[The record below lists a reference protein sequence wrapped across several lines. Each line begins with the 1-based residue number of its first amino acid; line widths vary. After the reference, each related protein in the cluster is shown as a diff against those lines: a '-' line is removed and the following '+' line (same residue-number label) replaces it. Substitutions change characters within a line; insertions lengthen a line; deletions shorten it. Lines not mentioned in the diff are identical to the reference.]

1 MPDLL
6 RRALLLT
13 IGVGAGLLLSLLLS
27 NRADAFTVREV
38 RALSVGEAPLSLQLR
53 VAGIPDPALVPL
65 RVSLATADEHRAQ
78 GLERPVWADALQV
91 SLTFDDTELL
101 VVATAPVP
109 ERDRRAPLLMAFA
122 WGDQR
127 WLQQVP
133 VLRPDPAARP
143 YQAEERL
150 VIPMHQEQIRVR
162 AGDTLSRLAEQWTAS
177 ALSLVERMQVLFA
190 ANPDAFVDNNPDLLR
205 RDARVRYPDATE
217 WASLNTPLPSLAV
230 ETLNAAPVVSGAAPT
245 TGQTLVLTVVGDD
258 VVSGVDATGQDPR
271 AVLEARRAAL
281 MTELASID
289 TELAALIDAPPTSE
303 SPEATVPPAETEAPK
318 PPIAG
323 HTLFSLIFL
332 IGLVLFLLVM
342 GLVQR
347 VRSSVTAPRAAPVAP
362 VAPVIRPVSVP
373 EPDDEYDFTQASH
386 AEAHQTRLDLAEAYL
401 AMNEPERARDLLT
414 AVLNGGTAEQQA
426 EAAARLQQLASAE

>member
-6 RRALLLT
+6 RRVLLLT

-65 RVSLATADEHRAQ
+65 RVSLATAEEHRAQ

-217 WASLNTPLPSLAV
+217 WASLNTPLPSLAA
-230 ETLNAAPVVSGAAPT
+230 ETLTAAPT

-258 VVSGVDATGQDPR
+258 VVSDVEATAQDPR
-271 AVLEARRAAL
+271 AALEARRAAL

-373 EPDDEYDFTQASH
+373 EPDDEYDFTQDAH

-426 EAAARLQQLASAE
+426 EAAARLQQLASGE

>member
-6 RRALLLT
+6 RRALLLA

-65 RVSLATADEHRAQ
+65 QVSLATAEEHRAQ

-109 ERDRRAPLLMAFA
+109 ERDRRAPLLMAFS

-143 YQAEERL
+143 FQTEERQI
-150 VIPMHQEQIRVR
+150 IPMFGEHTRVR
-162 AGDTLSRLAEQWTAS
+162 SGETLSRLAQRWAAS
-177 ALSLVERMQVLFA
+177 GLSLMERMQVLFA

-217 WASLNTPLPSLAV
+217 WASLNTPLPSLAA
-230 ETLNAAPVVSGAAPT
+230 ETLTAAPT

-258 VVSGVDATGQDPR
+258 VVSDVEATAQDPR
-271 AVLEARRAAL
+271 AALEARRAAL

-303 SPEATVPPAETEAPK
+303 SPEATVPPAETEALK

-347 VRSSVTAPRAAPVAP
+347 VRSTATVSRAAPVAP